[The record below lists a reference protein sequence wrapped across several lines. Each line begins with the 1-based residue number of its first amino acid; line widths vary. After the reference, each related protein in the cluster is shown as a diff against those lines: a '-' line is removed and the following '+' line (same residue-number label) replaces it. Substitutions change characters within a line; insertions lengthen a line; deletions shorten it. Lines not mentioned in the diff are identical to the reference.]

1 MFNSHDAGPS
11 ALRASKVSPK
21 EDAFCLA
28 IVAGAN
34 ASDAYRTAYRPQR
47 AKPKTIHEKASR
59 LMAKGKVQARVDEL
73 MAPVIAEAQM
83 TRTEWL
89 QWLTKCSRFDP
100 RKLFDATG
108 RVIPITEL
116 DENESA
122 AIQQF
127 ELKAELRAP
136 AGSRKPFKAKIRF
149 SDRASALALLGKA
162 CHWYADR
169 REGTVE
175 PDGEP
180 MQKNVVVS
188 FVKPSMSHEDAY
200 RHMITDP

>member
-89 QWLTKCSRFDP
+89 QWLTNVPGSILASCSMP
-100 RKLFDATG
+100 RA
-108 RVIPITEL
+108 
-116 DENESA
+116 ES
-122 AIQQF
+122 
-127 ELKAELRAP
+127 
-136 AGSRKPFKAKIRF
+136 
-149 SDRASALALLGKA
+149 
-162 CHWYADR
+162 Y
-169 REGTVE
+169 
-175 PDGEP
+175 
-180 MQKNVVVS
+180 
-188 FVKPSMSHEDAY
+188 PSPNLTRMNRQPSSNLN
-200 RHMITDP
+200 